1 MVGKNVL
8 EEGFF
13 IISKENDDVGKLDQD
28 SYLEMLKEAKQE
40 GVKTPYH
47 VYARTQTYQTN
58 KVKFYQVPDKILL
71 HLGLNEN
78 SDSYNNEENK
88 LWN

>member
-1 MVGKNVL
+1 MINIFVL
-8 EEGFF
+8 VTILGHLPV
-13 IISKENDDVGKLDQD
+13 ILS
-28 SYLEMLKEAKQE
+28 AKRK
-40 GVKTPYH
+40 GSDNMKH